1 MDTSILIFAGSLR
14 KDSYNKCLARH
25 TDRILKELGYTTTL
39 VDISEYDIPLYNQDI
54 EDQGFPE
61 DVTRLQSLWS
71 EHSAF
76 IIVSPEYNASIP
88 GVLKNILDWMSR
100 PNPNLPSDASCFKGK
115 VAGILA
121 TSPGRLGGLRGLR
134 PLRELLS
141 YLGTIV
147 LPGDRGFPNANT
159 MFASDTSLEAETEQI
174 LQALLSQ
181 WGTQMNKWSKE

>member
-1 MDTSILIFAGSLR
+1 MTPSILILAGSLR
-14 KDSYNKCLARH
+14 TGSYNKRLARH
-25 TDRILKELGYTTTL
+25 THRILKDLGYHTTL
-39 VDISEYDIPLYNQDI
+39 IDISDFDIPLYDQDV

-61 DVTRLQSLWS
+61 DVTRLQKLWTQ
-71 EHSAF
+71 HSGY

-100 PNPNLPSDASCFKGK
+100 PNPQLAAGDSCFQGK
-115 VAGILA
+115 VAGIMA

-147 LPGDRGFPNANT
+147 LPGERGFPNAAEI
-159 MFASDTSLEAETEQI
+159 FPSDTELDSETEQA
-174 LQALLSQ
+174 LQSLLSG
-181 WGTQMNKWSKE
+181 WGKHLDQWSKE